1 MEATPAGRVDQL
13 WTKGIYFSHPQP
25 LLVKVKTAGQSCD
38 FNGSCA
44 EIPDS
49 PGCVFV
55 MRHILLTK
63 GPLQAH
69 SGVIVSVCATKETLL
84 PGELET
90 SGRRAYR

>member
-1 MEATPAGRVDQL
+1 MALRMEATPAGRVDKV
-13 WTKGIYFSHPQP
+13 WTKGICSSHPQP

-44 EIPDS
+44 EIPDT

-69 SGVIVSVCATKETLL
+69 SERHLDPFLL
-84 PGELET
+84 LVHHKL
-90 SGRRAYR
+90 A